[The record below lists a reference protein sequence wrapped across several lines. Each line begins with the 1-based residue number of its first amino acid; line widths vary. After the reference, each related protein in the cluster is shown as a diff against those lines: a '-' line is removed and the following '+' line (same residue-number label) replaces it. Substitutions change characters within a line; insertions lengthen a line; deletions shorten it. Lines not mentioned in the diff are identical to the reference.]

1 MIRLTDKDEIRRCLN
16 QDREWS
22 LYALADLDDGL
33 FEQCDWFGHG
43 GGLVLVFRG
52 IAIRPIF
59 VIGDAASSR
68 ELLSDLPAESGW
80 LNLLP
85 HQLAAAR
92 EFYRFEDCRPMRRM
106 ILAGFQPVEGVTE
119 PLARTHCAEIEDL
132 YATGDG
138 GGTAFGAF
146 QLDDGFFRGIRR
158 KGQLVAAAGTQV
170 VSRREGV
177 AAVGNI
183 FTHPSFRGQGLAQI
197 LTSAVV
203 AALRQEGIP
212 TIGLNVGD
220 GNAAAI
226 RAYERVGFRTRL
238 NYFEGPAVRLG
249 KAYAAPSPSRL

>member
-1 MIRLTDKDEIRRCLN
+1 MIKLTDKNEIRRLLN
-16 QDREWS
+16 RDRDWS

-43 GGLVLVFRG
+43 DGLVLVFRG

-59 VIGDAASSR
+59 VIGDAAATR
-68 ELLSDLPAESGW
+68 ELLSTLPAESGW
-80 LNLLP
+80 PNLLP
-85 HQLAAAR
+85 DQLAAAR

-106 ILAGFQPVEGVTE
+106 ILDSFRPVNGVATE
-119 PLARTHCAEIEDL
+119 PLTRAHCAEIESL

-138 GGTAFGAF
+138 GGTAFGPF

-158 KGQLVAAAGTQV
+158 NGQLIAAAGTQV

-183 FTHPSFRGQGLAQI
+183 FTHPTFRGQGLAQA

-203 AALRQEGIP
+203 GALLEAGIP

-226 RAYERVGFRTRL
+226 HAYERVGFRTRL
-238 NYFEGPAVRLG
+238 EYFEGPAVRL
-249 KAYAAPSPSRL
+249 KS